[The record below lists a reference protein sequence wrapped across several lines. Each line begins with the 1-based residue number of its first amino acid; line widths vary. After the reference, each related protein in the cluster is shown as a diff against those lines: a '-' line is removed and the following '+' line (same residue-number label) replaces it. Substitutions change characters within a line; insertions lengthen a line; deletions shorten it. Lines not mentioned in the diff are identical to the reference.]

1 MWFFRKAADDVL
13 DAAKQVIALLEEAEK
28 HQDNATAANSDAKV
42 NIDEANAF
50 LRIVRLPIPIHRP
63 LTHTR
68 SFAYAKEASRIIIFS
83 VFPRFKHFLENG
95 FQTEEETKEGGDTAE
110 RSIDRLADLMRRLED
125 LKVKYKTLK
134 DKVNQA
140 VEEADKAQDAADETE
155 EVRVVT
161 FEV

>member
-63 LTHTR
+63 FTC

-161 FEV
+161 FVV

>member
-1 MWFFRKAADDVL
+1 MQKSTST
-13 DAAKQVIALLEEAEK
+13 KQTHSYESYDYLSPFIAP
-28 HQDNATAANSDAKV
+28 S
-42 NIDEANAF
+42 
-50 LRIVRLPIPIHRP
+50 P
-63 LTHTR
+63 TR

-83 VFPRFKHFLENG
+83 VFPRFKHLLENG

-161 FEV
+161 FVVEVLLWF